1 MSTPTTI
8 SQLASS
14 LTDLSTL
21 VTALKAADLVDTLD
35 GTDMFT
41 VFAPTNQ
48 AFEKVPTETLQSLL
62 MPENKSKLSSILLY
76 HVVSGRYGSSSLSD
90 GMMLKTVQGEELTV
104 HISESGVSIM
114 DAAGNSAN
122 VITADADAS
131 NGFVHIIDSV
141 LMPS

>member
-1 MSTPTTI
+1 MSSSTTI

-21 VTALKAADLVDTLD
+21 VTALKAAELVETLD
-35 GTDMFT
+35 GTEMFT
-41 VFAPTNQ
+41 VFAPTND
-48 AFEKVPTETLQSLL
+48 AFAKVPSDTLKALL
-62 MPENKSKLSSILLY
+62 EKGNKSQLKSILLY
-76 HVVSGRYGSSSLSD
+76 HVISGSHGSSTLSD
-90 GMMLKTVQGEELTV
+90 GMMLKTVQGGELTV
-104 HISESGVSIM
+104 HISPSGVSIM